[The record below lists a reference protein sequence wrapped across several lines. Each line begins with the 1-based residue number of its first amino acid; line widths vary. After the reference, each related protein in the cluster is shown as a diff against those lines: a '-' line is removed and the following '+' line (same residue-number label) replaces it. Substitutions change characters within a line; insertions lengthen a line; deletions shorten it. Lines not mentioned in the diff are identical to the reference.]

1 MPSSLSALRL
11 ATFAPE
17 LTFMGALPASTC
29 RSRAVA
35 AAFVE
40 LLSISRLAPATLP
53 TSLLAG
59 ENGTVVAAGGRR
71 VYDERAKLPEGTT
84 MKPSGKLLAVILAL
98 VLGTLTLTGC
108 GRLGQN
114 KGLLLA
120 NIGWDENVAVSNLT
134 KVLLED
140 ELGYESVEIRTQD
153 DLDVTYRDVASG
165 ELDAFQDVWLPNQKA
180 NLEKVAEEVAHLDP
194 WFLGET
200 KQGMAV
206 PAYMDVRNID
216 ELNGT
221 DAQFIFGIEPSS
233 VMMQYVG
240 KEVIPDYGLEQ
251 ELVAAPTAG
260 MLDEV
265 ERLYG
270 FKEEF
275 IFLAWSPHWM
285 NQRYKIRYLEDPKDA
300 MGPTN
305 DPAECSTIVRRD
317 LRERDPVAYAFI
329 DALEL
334 TEEQIN
340 DLETV
345 INKEEDPLAGARR
358 WASENREVV
367 RPWIEAAR
375 KAS

>member
-1 MPSSLSALRL
+1 
-11 ATFAPE
+11 
-17 LTFMGALPASTC
+17 
-29 RSRAVA
+29 
-35 AAFVE
+35 
-40 LLSISRLAPATLP
+40 
-53 TSLLAG
+53 
-59 ENGTVVAAGGRR
+59 
-71 VYDERAKLPEGTT
+71 
-84 MKPSGKLLAVILAL
+84 MKPSGKRLAAILAL
-98 VLGTLTLTGC
+98 VLGTLTGC
-108 GRLGQN
+108 GGLGQD

-134 KVLLED
+134 KVLLEN
-140 ELGYESVEIRTQD
+140 ELGYETVEIRTQD

-165 ELDAFQDVWLPNQKA
+165 EVDAFQDVWLPNQQA
-180 NLEKVAEEVAHLDP
+180 LLDRVAEEVEHLDP

-206 PAYMDVRNID
+206 PAYMDVRSIE

-221 DAQFIFGIEPSS
+221 DAEVIWGIESSS
-233 VMMQYVG
+233 VMMRWVG
-240 KEVIPDYGLEQ
+240 QEVIPAYGLEQ

-265 ERLYG
+265 EHLYA
-270 FKEEF
+270 FREEF
-275 IFLAWSPHWM
+275 VFLAWSPHWM
-285 NQRYKIRYLEDPKDA
+285 NQRFDIRYLEDPKDA

-305 DPAECSTIVRRD
+305 DPAECSTIVRGG
-317 LRERDPVAYAFI
+317 LREGEPVAYAFM

-334 TEEQIN
+334 TEAQIN
-340 DLETV
+340 DLESV

-375 KAS
+375 SAR